1 MIIRLLALLS
11 LPVFGYL
18 VVKSVSQRFN
28 LTQKQ
33 FNLLFL
39 LVASL
44 MLIGV
49 LVLLGRLPIH
59 FILAPIG
66 VAATFLLRMLPTLM
80 RLLPM
85 WQMFNSKRSMGKPRE
100 SEQTSTIRTEFLA
113 MELEHNTGNMDGA
126 VLKGYLQG
134 KQLSSLSIHQLLE
147 LYTQC
152 QGDADSAQVL
162 IAYLDRN
169 HTDWR
174 DVPGEQTRRSSA
186 APQLDDS
193 QLTRPLALEILG
205 LTDPVDAKKIADA
218 HRQLMQKLHPDRGGS
233 DYLAKKIN
241 SARDFLLDS

>member
-1 MIIRLLALLS
+1 MTKFYATL
-11 LPVFGYL
+11 
-18 VVKSVSQRFN
+18 Q
-28 LTQKQ
+28 
-33 FNLLFL
+33 
-39 LVASL
+39 
-44 MLIGV
+44 
-49 LVLLGRLPIH
+49 LLGAA
-59 FILAPIG
+59 ILG
-66 VAATFLLRMLPTLM
+66 LVTVATAINMILIANRPETISVVNAMVGQSLLIICLIVLM
-80 RLLPM
+80 RSLVIRGLRGLR
-85 WQMFNSKRSMGKPRE
+85 QAGHSKRSMGKPRE
-100 SEQTSTIRTEFLA
+100 SGQTSTIRTEFLA

-241 SARDFLLDS
+241 SARGFLLDS